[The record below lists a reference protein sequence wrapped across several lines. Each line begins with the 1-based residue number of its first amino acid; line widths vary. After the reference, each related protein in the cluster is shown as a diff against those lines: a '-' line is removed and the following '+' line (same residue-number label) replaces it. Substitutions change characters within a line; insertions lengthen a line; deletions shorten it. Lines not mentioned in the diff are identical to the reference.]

1 LECSRNL
8 KKLFYEIIK
17 RRKYLFLREKYLY
30 KRARII
36 ETPESLSPRYP
47 LRRRRT
53 TSRRYRRESRQQHSL
68 NVNIYH
74 ANRVERIVSPL
85 QRHHWTASK
94 KQKEIDPI
102 YNKSKCIA
110 KSSTNPVEFQDRK
123 IIYHT
128 NENAINQRSQ
138 KCIKEEGLWKKQC
151 SSIEAAASKLVDHCP
166 K

>member
-1 LECSRNL
+1 MECNRNL
-8 KKLFYEIIK
+8 KKLLREIIK
-17 RRKYLFLREKYLY
+17 RERYLY
-30 KRARII
+30 ATNIFKRTKII

-53 TSRRYRRESRQQHSL
+53 TSRRYRRVPRQQHSF

-94 KQKEIDPI
+94 RQIEIDSK
-102 YNKSKCIA
+102 YNESECIA
-110 KSSTNPVEFQDRK
+110 EPNIDPVNLQDRK
-123 IIYHT
+123 IIYHV
-128 NENAINQRSQ
+128 NENATNQKSQ
-138 KCIKEEGLWKKQC
+138 KCIEEERIWKKQC
-151 SSIEAAASKLVDHCP
+151 SLVKAAASKLMDHRP

>member
-1 LECSRNL
+1 M
-8 KKLFYEIIK
+8 KKLLREIIK
-17 RRKYLFLREKYLY
+17 REKYLHAKNIF
-30 KRARII
+30 KRTKII

-53 TSRRYRRESRQQHSL
+53 TSRRYRRVSRQQHSL

-74 ANRVERIVSPL
+74 TNQVERIVSPL

-94 KQKEIDPI
+94 KQTEIDPI
-102 YNKSKCIA
+102 CNKSKYIA
-110 KSSTNPVEFQDRK
+110 DSSTNTVEFQDRK
-123 IIYHT
+123 IIYHI

-138 KCIKEEGLWKKQC
+138 KCIKEEGLRKKQ
-151 SSIEAAASKLVDHCP
+151 SLVKTAASKLMDHCP